1 MSVEIKIIRKATKH
15 EEEEVIKHWDIDNG
29 YVSESLYPR
38 PGDMMQVH
46 SSHLSTNDI
55 YKVLSVVHYFD
66 DSTEF
71 GPVDEI
77 RVYVKR
83 IKSNKKESSKLKGD
97 EKKPSANVY
106 EDALNIARGAKSRV
120 IESEYHKRL
129 ADLLNVSIKNGVL
142 DLDDMENR
150 WKTPNPQLEC
160 SAYTPVR
167 AIPVSEMKITDDDYE
182 AVCNYYKYD

>member
-15 EEEEVIKHWDIDNG
+15 EEEEVIKHWDIENG

-46 SSHLSTNDI
+46 SSHLSTNDM

-77 RVYVKR
+77 RVYVKK
-83 IKSNKKESSKLKGD
+83 IKSNKKESTKPKED
-97 EKKPSANVY
+97 DKKPSANVY

-120 IESEYHKRL
+120 IESEYHKML
-129 ADLLNVSIKNGVL
+129 ADLLTVSIKDGIL
-142 DLDDMENR
+142 DLDDTKHKWN
-150 WKTPNPQLEC
+150 PNPQLER

-167 AIPVSEMKITDDDYE
+167 PTPISEMKITDDDYE
-182 AVCNYYKYD
+182 AVCNFYKYD